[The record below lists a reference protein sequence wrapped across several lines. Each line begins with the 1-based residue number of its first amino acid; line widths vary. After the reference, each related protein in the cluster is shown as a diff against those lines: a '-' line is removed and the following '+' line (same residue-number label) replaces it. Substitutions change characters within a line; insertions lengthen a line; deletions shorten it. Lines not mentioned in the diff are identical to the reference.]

1 MKIYSTLSGKKE
13 EFAPSGGEVKI
24 YVCGVT
30 PYSDA
35 HIGHA
40 MSYVIFDVIRRY
52 LRYKKYKVKYVQNVT
67 DIDDKIIDR
76 ANKLGIAPSELAEQ
90 YTQSYFED
98 MDALNI
104 VRAEADIYPRATE
117 EIPKIIE
124 VIGGL
129 IDKGHAYPAGGSV
142 YFRVRSAPDYGKLSH
157 RSLDDMRTA
166 ECAIG
171 SGEKEDAMDFVLWK
185 ATKPGEPYWQSPWG
199 QGRPGWHIECSA
211 MSLKYLGDTLDIH
224 GGGQDLIFPHHEN
237 EIAQS
242 ESFTGKKPF
251 VKYWLHNGLV
261 QLGGDKMSKSLGN
274 LITIKQALEKYS
286 ADAIRLFILNS
297 HYRSPLTYSEEGL
310 GAAERGVERLRN
322 AANSQLDDSGVK
334 YKHVFETDSYSRQFI
349 EAMDDD
355 FNTAQA
361 LAVLFDLARDINRA
375 SETDYSVAP
384 AQKVLLEL
392 AREVLGLRLKP
403 VGEQLFE
410 ERLYGEVLRLYQQKK
425 FDEVIKFLATDLE
438 KLDRNEVLYTSFL
451 DSLRNSLAHPVR
463 SNLAEVEKNT
473 KLYSEAL
480 VFIRNWLVHPVL
492 PRDFENMRANLIK
505 LSSGAAVNTSSY
517 IFIRDQLRKDKK
529 FQLADE
535 IRGRLEEFDIVLE
548 DAAEG
553 TVPKRKR

>member
-1 MKIYSTLSGKKE
+1 MMRIYSTLSGKKE
-13 EFAPSGGEVKI
+13 EFAPQGGEVRI

-52 LRYKKYKVKYVQNVT
+52 LRYKNYRVKYVQNVT

-76 ANKLGIAPSELAEQ
+76 ANKLGIPPAELAGK
-90 YTQSYFED
+90 YTKSYDED
-98 MDALNI
+98 MEALNI
-104 VRAEADIYPRATE
+104 VRTETDVYPKATE

-124 VIGGL
+124 VVQGL

-157 RSLDDMRTA
+157 RSLEAMRAA

-171 SGEKEDAMDFVLWK
+171 SQEKEDAMDFVLWK
-185 ATKPGEPYWQSPWG
+185 ATKPGEPFWESPWG

-242 ESFTGKKPF
+242 ESFTGVKPF

-286 ADAIRLFILNS
+286 ADAIRVFILNS

-310 GAAERGVERLRN
+310 EAAKQGADKLASTAFR
-322 AANSQLDDSGVK
+322 DDSTGGK
-334 YKHVFETDSYSRQFI
+334 GEALDAEPYRKRFI

-361 LAVLFDLARDINRA
+361 IGALFELARDINRA
-375 SETDYSVAP
+375 ADAGVSIAK
-384 AQKVLLEL
+384 AQGILLSL
-392 AREVLGLRLKP
+392 GQEVLGLKLETTEFMGEPVPEIEQKVNRL
-403 VGEQLFE
+403 VE
-410 ERLYGEVLRLYQQKK
+410 ERLG
-425 FDEVIKFLATDLE
+425 
-438 KLDRNEVLYTSFL
+438 
-451 DSLRNSLAHPVR
+451 LRNAKQWQEADKIR
-463 SNLAEVEKNT
+463 AELAELGVT
-473 KLYSEAL
+473 
-480 VFIRNWLVHPVL
+480 
-492 PRDFENMRANLIK
+492 
-505 LSSGAAVNTSSY
+505 
-517 IFIRDQLRKDKK
+517 
-529 FQLADE
+529 
-535 IRGRLEEFDIVLE
+535 LE
-548 DAAEG
+548 DTPEG
-553 TVPKRKR
+553 TIIRWERKR